1 MTTPTAQRAAEHIA
15 ARLAAGIVHPGN
27 PDTNQPPKLITL
39 PGLSSTGIPPE
50 MAQHF
55 ANEAGLPANDAPKL
69 IAEAILHLIDTELGL
84 ELIPTSEL
92 RQLQAQVAEPDT
104 TTGAAINIHC
114 RCNPAQPLLTV
125 SGRRAAIT
133 TDGAAL
139 RRRLDQV
146 CTCT

>member
-1 MTTPTAQRAAEHIA
+1 MTTPTAQRAIEHIA

-27 PDTNQPPKLITL
+27 PDTNQPAKLIAL

-55 ANEAGLPANDAPKL
+55 ANEAGLPANDAPRL
-69 IAEAILHLIDTELGL
+69 VAEAILHLLDTELGL
-84 ELIPTSEL
+84 ELIPASEL

-114 RCNPAQPLLTV
+114 RCNPSRALLTV
-125 SGRRAAIT
+125 SGRRSMIT

-139 RRRLDQV
+139 RQRLDQV